1 MKIIDRKK
9 NIFKLSQGE
18 YVAVE
23 NIEGVY
29 SRCPLVTSVSLN
41 IWTLG
46 WSIFPV
52 YPVSLMLIRFFRH
65 GLCMC
70 YTHTNS
76 SSGSQ
81 IWIYGNSFESFLVAV
96 VVPER
101 KTLEDWASSNQETG
115 DFSSLC
121 NNTKAR
127 KYILDELNSTA
138 RKHQVCNVSNFQ
150 SSFFFL
156 VLFWSR
162 KYFHSFEALKC
173 YVQFIWNQI
182 HLTLREN

>member
-41 IWTLG
+41 ISTSG

-52 YPVSLMLIRFFRH
+52 YPVSLMLFRFSRH
-65 GLCMC
+65 GLCMF

-76 SSGSQ
+76 SPGSQ

-101 KTLEDWASSNQETG
+101 KAIEEWASNNQETG

-138 RKHQVCNVSNFQ
+138 RKHQVCNFSNFK
-150 SSFFFL
+150 SSFFFF
-156 VLFWSR
+156 LF
-162 KYFHSFEALKC
+162 
-173 YVQFIWNQI
+173 
-182 HLTLREN
+182 